1 MLSLSFNQ
9 THFHISYLINKVL
22 SGPRPP
28 SELARAGAALTKWHQ
43 SVCTLNWT
51 HLPDRGRFLPT
62 ISESTVSWLAHVT
75 NTGVTQSVLAS
86 LMHS

>member
-9 THFHISYLINKVL
+9 THFHVSYLISKVL

-28 SELARAGAALTKWHQ
+28 SKLARAGAALTKWHQ

-51 HLPDRGRFLPT
+51 RLSDRGCLLPT
-62 ISESTVSWLAHVT
+62 ISKSTVSWLAHVT
-75 NTGVTQSVLAS
+75 NTGEMESALAS